1 MSKGLKLR
9 KEVMFRNS
17 SLPDE
22 FVTLGKL
29 FDVSIPYYL
38 GLQNVQCCC
47 TFDVA
52 TVEW

>member
-29 FDVSIPYYL
+29 FDVSIPIIWVCKMC
-38 GLQNVQCCC
+38 NVVVRLMWQ
-47 TFDVA
+47 
-52 TVEW
+52 E